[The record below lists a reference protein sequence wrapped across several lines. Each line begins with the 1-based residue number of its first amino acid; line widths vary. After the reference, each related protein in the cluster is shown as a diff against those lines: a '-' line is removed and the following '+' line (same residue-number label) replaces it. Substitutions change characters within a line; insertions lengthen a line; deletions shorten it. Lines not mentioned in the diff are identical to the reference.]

1 MSTSSSRENFCKKK
15 KSLLCNIKMIGSIYV
30 NLSRRWG
37 ERKDVWEGWKQYM
50 YHKSSPLF
58 HTKMPKSK
66 PILQL
71 LKFSFISDTQI
82 IPLIVDCYISSINF
96 FQKNGIFVF
105 ITQCP
110 MFFSQLWLDL
120 LFCVYV
126 HGLTPMKKTS
136 SFFVNHRLI
145 WISAII
151 NNSNYILIGLNTMG
165 HESFEVW
172 IGNIS
177 IGHGLV

>member
-58 HTKMPKSK
+58 HTKMLKSK

-145 WISAII
+145 WISTII
-151 NNSNYILIGLNTMG
+151 NNLNYILIGLNTMG